1 MSLSAQSMRSL
12 HWTMSLQAVKTDDRE
27 RILKDIEETFAG
39 GAARFNLT
47 LTLHLLLWPLE
58 YNMDLTSLW
67 ARSAGKAAHEMQA
80 GMKASAHRSKAGDLR
95 QVQDWLESEASPEVI
110 ISDPLDRLGTVS
122 SGVHLQGLAV
132 SINCDG
138 LAYQWQQ

>member
-12 HWTMSLQAVKTDDRE
+12 HWTMSLQAVKPEDRE

-47 LTLHLLLWPLE
+47 LKLHLLLQSLE
-58 YNMDLTSLW
+58 YSTDLASLW

-80 GMKASAHRSKAGDLR
+80 GMKASADRSKAGDLR
-95 QVQDWLESEASPEVI
+95 QVQDWLKSEASPEVRCTL
-110 ISDPLDRLGTVS
+110 S
-122 SGVHLQGLAV
+122 
-132 SINCDG
+132 
-138 LAYQWQQ
+138 